1 MSFCLY
7 VIIKETWRIQAIILK
22 QIRFICPFEIYM
34 EISFSHSNWDDVNGQ
49 QRVKTGLPVYSG
61 EFEHCKDICRSE
73 LRLIDKDVCENR
85 KNLHSAC
92 QQVELSVLHLTTSIC
107 WTNTTE
113 LPSRER
119 NTKGKKSHLRTT
131 TLFGKSNVFLVWFQ
145 DIHTYTPA
153 VRSLQS
159 GLSLLPVWLLPAA
172 GVCRVVSV
180 WSGFSSGIHQARSLS
195 VQVSF
200 CTSDNNSIFLGI
212 SYFKWFFSCLF
223 P

>member
-7 VIIKETWRIQAIILK
+7 VIIKETWRIQAVILK

-92 QQVELSVLHLTTSIC
+92 QQVELPFLHLTTSIC
-107 WTNTTE
+107 WTNTT
-113 LPSRER
+113 
-119 NTKGKKSHLRTT
+119 
-131 TLFGKSNVFLVWFQ
+131 
-145 DIHTYTPA
+145 
-153 VRSLQS
+153 
-159 GLSLLPVWLLPAA
+159 GLSSRGRKKRKAERVILGQQHCLERATVFWFGSKISIRTHLPYTVSSLTCLYCQCACSRGLQ
-172 GVCRVVSV
+172 GVICLVCFFL
-180 WSGFSSGIHQARSLS
+180 WYSSS
-195 VQVSF
+195 
-200 CTSDNNSIFLGI
+200 
-212 SYFKWFFSCLF
+212 